1 MPIKKH
7 SPYQIVRMFEEEIAE
22 YTGAKYVVTIDS
34 CTNALFLVCKY
45 LKVKEVTIP
54 SQTYISVP
62 MSIIHA
68 GGDIIFDKSAK
79 SNHWKGIYQ
88 LKPYP
93 IYDAAKRFTSNMYIK
108 ESFTSLSFHIKK
120 L

>member
-22 YTGAKYVVTIDS
+22 YTGAKYVVTVDS

-54 SQTYISVP
+54 SQTYLSVP
-62 MSIIHA
+62 MSVMHA
-68 GGDIIFDKSAK
+68 GGDIIFDKTPK
-79 SNHWKGIYQ
+79 VNHW
-88 LKPYP
+88 
-93 IYDAAKRFTSNMYIK
+93 
-108 ESFTSLSFHIKK
+108 
-120 L
+120 